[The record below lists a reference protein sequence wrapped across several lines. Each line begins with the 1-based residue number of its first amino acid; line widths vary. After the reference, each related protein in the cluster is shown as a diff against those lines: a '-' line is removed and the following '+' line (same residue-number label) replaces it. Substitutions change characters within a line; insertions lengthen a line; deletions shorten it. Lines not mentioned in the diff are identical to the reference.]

1 VGDDWTTAAPVR
13 KVFSERLVKARKE
26 AGISQ
31 EELADRCGLHR
42 TEISLLERQG
52 REPRAGTLIK
62 LASALG
68 VPPERLCTGLAWDVK
83 RQRFKTKK

>member
-13 KVFSERLVKARKE
+13 KVFSERLVEARKE
-26 AGISQ
+26 VGISQ
-31 EELADRCGLHR
+31 EELANRCGLHR

-68 VPPERLCTGLAWDVK
+68 VPPERLCKGLGWDVK